1 VMADDVVAGLIVAAI
16 LFLAG
21 ILFPTLIP

>member
-16 LFLAG
+16 LFAATR
-21 ILFPTLIP
+21 LFPNVMP